1 MELEATDACR
11 PPTPA
16 FLMGLSLT
24 TLHALVGLALGAALL
39 AIDGGHLAG
48 TQAWLEGLDWGVTN
62 FLLRWARLMGVI
74 YSTLFAIQLVACTTA
89 WFGSRAGTWTV
100 VVTSIGSAAT
110 STYVSAPIAILT
122 ILGAM
127 QVLDQSDPFPSDE
140 EFYRERGRS

>member
-16 FLMGLSLT
+16 FLVGLSLT
-24 TLHALVGLALGAALL
+24 TLHAIAGAAL
-39 AIDGGHLAG
+39 GGALLSISG
-48 TQAWLEGLDWGVTN
+48 GNLEGVRTWLEGLNWGVTN
-62 FLLRWARLMGVI
+62 FLLRWAGVTGLI
-74 YSTLFAIQLVACTTA
+74 YSALFTIQLIGCATA

-100 VVTSIGSAAT
+100 VVTSIGTAVT
-110 STYVSAPIAILT
+110 STYISAPIALLT

-140 EFYRERGRS
+140 EFYRERGQG